1 MTISPIYSP
10 CKEER
15 RSNPHLFGTFARTSV
30 VRILSLPEYGKQTF
44 FLPGKGFLMLAKV
57 LSGAI
62 IGIDAYVV
70 EVEVD
75 IAQGLPVFTTVGLP
89 DGAVKESKERV
100 KSAIK
105 NSGYD
110 FPPKRITV
118 NLAPAD
124 VKKEG
129 AGFDLPIALGI
140 LTALEIVTKDRL
152 EDYLLLGELS
162 LDGRVK
168 AIRGALSLAMAAK
181 STGKRGVILPRENAE
196 EAAVVQG
203 IDVLG
208 VNALSD
214 VVDLL
219 NGQKSIPS
227 TSVNLQEIFSRE
239 RHYVDDFNEVK
250 GQEHVKRA
258 LEIAAAGGHNII
270 MVGPPGAGKT
280 MLAKRIP
287 TILPD
292 LSFDEAIE
300 ITRIY
305 SVLGLLAPHS
315 ALIASRPFRSPH
327 HTISDAGLV
336 GGGQIPKP
344 GEVSLSHNGVL
355 FLDELPEFKKNVLE
369 VLRQPLEDG
378 RVTISRALSSLTFP
392 STFMLVAAMNP
403 CPCGFY
409 TDPNRECTCTI
420 PQILRYRSKISG
432 PLMDRIDIHIEVP
445 AVRYRD
451 LTGET
456 SGEDSE
462 TIKRR
467 VDQARAIQQGRFSGK
482 RIYCNAQM
490 TSRHLKKYCQIGD
503 DSKTLLEQA
512 IDKLGLSARAY
523 TRILKIARTIADLE
537 NTEFIT
543 AAHIAEAIQ
552 YRSMDRTLL

>member
-1 MTISPIYSP
+1 
-10 CKEER
+10 
-15 RSNPHLFGTFARTSV
+15 
-30 VRILSLPEYGKQTF
+30 
-44 FLPGKGFLMLAKV
+44 MLAKV

-62 IGIDAYVV
+62 LGIDAYVV

-75 IAQGLPVFTTVGLP
+75 IAQGLPVFATVGLP

-110 FPPKRITV
+110 FPPKRVTV

-129 AGFDLPIALGI
+129 AGFDLPIAVGI
-140 LTALEIVTKDRL
+140 LTALEIVSKERL

-168 AIRGALSLAMAAK
+168 SIRGSLSLAMAAREN
-181 STGKRGVILPRENAE
+181 GKRGVLLPKENAE
-196 EAAVVQG
+196 EAAVVRE
-203 IDVLG
+203 IEVLG
-208 VNALSD
+208 VEVLAD
-214 VVDLL
+214 VVDFL
-219 NGQKSIPS
+219 NGQKPIPP
-227 TSVNLQEIFSRE
+227 TRIDLQEIFHRE
-239 RHYVDDFNEVK
+239 KHYSEDFNEVK

-258 LEIAAAGGHNII
+258 LEISAAGGHNII
-270 MVGPPGAGKT
+270 MIGPPGAGKT

-287 TILPD
+287 TVLPD
-292 LSFDEAIE
+292 LSFEEAIE
-300 ITRIY
+300 VTRIY
-305 SVLGLLAPHS
+305 SVLGLLPPHS
-315 ALIASRPFRSPH
+315 ALIATRPFRSPH

-336 GGGQIPKP
+336 GGGQIPRP
-344 GEVSLSHNGVL
+344 GEVSLSHHGVL

-378 RVTISRALSSLTFP
+378 KVTISRALSSLTFP
-392 STFMLVAAMNP
+392 SSFMLVGAMNP

-409 TDPNRECTCTI
+409 TDPNRECTCTM

-445 AVRYRD
+445 AVRYRE
-451 LTGET
+451 LTGDM

-462 TIKRR
+462 TIQKRVNR
-467 VDQARAIQQGRFSGK
+467 AREVQRQRFASK

-490 TSRHLKKYCQIGD
+490 TQRHLKKYCQIGE
-503 DSKTLLEQA
+503 DSKSLLELA

-537 NTEFIT
+537 GVENI
-543 AAHIAEAIQ
+543 AAPHISEAIQ
-552 YRSMDRTLL
+552 YRSLDRTLL

>member
-1 MTISPIYSP
+1 
-10 CKEER
+10 
-15 RSNPHLFGTFARTSV
+15 
-30 VRILSLPEYGKQTF
+30 
-44 FLPGKGFLMLAKV
+44 MLAKV

-62 IGIDAYVV
+62 LGIDAYIV

-75 IAQGLPVFTTVGLP
+75 IAQGLPVFATVGLP

-129 AGFDLPIALGI
+129 AGFDLPIAVGI
-140 LTALEIVTKDRL
+140 LTALEVVTPKLL

-168 AIRGALSLAMAAK
+168 PIRGALSLAMAAK
-181 STGKRGVILPRENAE
+181 SNGKRGVLLPKENAE

-208 VNALSD
+208 VDFLYE
-214 VVDLL
+214 VVDFL
-219 NGQKSIPS
+219 NGRQMIPS
-227 TSVNLQEIFSRE
+227 TLVDLQEIFSRE
-239 RHYVDDFNEVK
+239 KYYAEDFNEVK

-258 LEIAAAGGHNII
+258 MEIAAAGGHNMI

-280 MLAKRIP
+280 MLAKRIS
-287 TILPD
+287 TVLPD
-292 LSFDEAIE
+292 LSFEEAIE
-300 ITRIY
+300 VTRIY
-305 SVLGLLAPHS
+305 SVLGLLPPHS
-315 ALIASRPFRSPH
+315 ALIATRPFRSPH
-327 HTISDAGLV
+327 HTISDAGLI
-336 GGGQIPKP
+336 GGGHLPKP

-409 TDPNRECTCTI
+409 TDPNRECTCTM

-462 TIKRR
+462 TIKLR
-467 VDQARAIQQGRFSGK
+467 VNRAREIQRERFDGK

-503 DSKTLLEQA
+503 DSKALLEQA

-523 TRILKIARTIADLE
+523 TRILKIGRTIADLE
-537 NTEFIT
+537 TMDSI
-543 AAHIAEAIQ
+543 AVHHISEAIQ
-552 YRSMDRTLL
+552 YRSLDRTLL

>member
-1 MTISPIYSP
+1 
-10 CKEER
+10 
-15 RSNPHLFGTFARTSV
+15 A
-30 VRILSLPEYGKQTF
+30 IL
-44 FLPGKGFLMLAKV
+44 
-57 LSGAI
+57 
-62 IGIDAYVV
+62 GIDAYVV

-75 IAQGLPVFTTVGLP
+75 IAQGLPVFATVGLP

-129 AGFDLPIALGI
+129 AGFDLPMAVGI
-140 LTALEIVTKDRL
+140 LSALEVVSSPLLD
-152 EDYLLLGELS
+152 EYLFLGELS

-168 AIRGALSLAMAAK
+168 PIRGALSLAMSAK
-181 STGKRGVILPRENAE
+181 EKGKKGVLLPKENAE
-196 EAAVVQG
+196 EAAVVRG
-203 IDVLG
+203 IEVLG
-208 VNALSD
+208 IEVLSEA
-214 VVDLL
+214 VDFL
-219 NGQKSIPS
+219 NGLKSIPP
-227 TSVNLQEIFSRE
+227 TTVDLQEIFRRE
-239 RHYVDDFNEVK
+239 KNYSDDFNEVK

-258 LEIAAAGGHNII
+258 LEIAAAGGHNLI
-270 MVGPPGAGKT
+270 MIGPPGAGKT

-292 LSFDEAIE
+292 LSFEESIE

-305 SVLGLLAPHS
+305 SVMGLMPPHS
-315 ALIASRPFRSPH
+315 SLIAVRPFRSPH
-327 HTISDAGLV
+327 HTISDAGLI

-369 VLRQPLEDG
+369 VMRQPLEEG

-392 STFMLVAAMNP
+392 SSFMLIAAMNP

-409 TDPNRECTCTI
+409 TDPNRECTCTM

-432 PLMDRIDIHIEVP
+432 PLMDRIDIHVEVP
-445 AVRYRD
+445 AVKYRD
-451 LTGET
+451 LTGEA

-462 TIKRR
+462 TIKAR
-467 VDQARAIQQGRFSGK
+467 VNKARDVQRERFTGK
-482 RIYCNAQM
+482 KIYSNAQM
-490 TSRHLKKYCQIGD
+490 TSRHLKKYCQIGEN
-503 DSKTLLEQA
+503 SKTLLEQA

-537 NTEFIT
+537 SVEDIATH
-543 AAHIAEAIQ
+543 HISEAIQ
-552 YRSMDRTLL
+552 YRSLDRTLL

>member
-1 MTISPIYSP
+1 
-10 CKEER
+10 
-15 RSNPHLFGTFARTSV
+15 
-30 VRILSLPEYGKQTF
+30 
-44 FLPGKGFLMLAKV
+44 MLAKV

-62 IGIDAYVV
+62 LGIDAYVV

-75 IAQGLPVFTTVGLP
+75 IVQGLPVFATVGLP
-89 DGAVKESKERV
+89 DGAVKESKDRV

-129 AGFDLPIALGI
+129 AGFDLPIAVGI
-140 LTALEIVTKDRL
+140 LTALEIVSKERL

-168 AIRGALSLAMAAK
+168 SIRGALSLAIAAQTK
-181 STGKRGVILPRENAE
+181 GKRGVLLPLENAE

-203 IDVLG
+203 IEVLG
-208 VNALSD
+208 VEVLSD
-214 VVDLL
+214 VVDFF
-219 NGQKSIPS
+219 NGQKALSR
-227 TSVNLQEIFSRE
+227 TSVDLQEIFHRE
-239 RHYVDDFNEVK
+239 RNYGEDFNEVK

-258 LEIAAAGGHNII
+258 LEIAAAGGHNIVMI
-270 MVGPPGAGKT
+270 GPPGAGKT
-280 MLAKRIP
+280 MLSKRIP

-292 LSFDEAIE
+292 LSFEEAIE
-300 ITRIY
+300 VTRIY
-305 SVLGLLAPHS
+305 SVLGLLPAHS
-315 ALIASRPFRSPH
+315 SLIATRPFRSPH

-336 GGGQIPKP
+336 GGGQIPRP
-344 GEVSLSHNGVL
+344 GEVSLSHHGVL

-378 RVTISRALSSLTFP
+378 KVTISRALSSLTFP
-392 STFMLVAAMNP
+392 SSFMLVGAMNP

-409 TDPNRECTCTI
+409 TDPNRECTCTM

-432 PLMDRIDIHIEVP
+432 PLLDRIDIHIEVP

-451 LTGET
+451 LTEDR

-462 TIKRR
+462 AIKRR
-467 VDQARAIQQGRFSGK
+467 VNRAREIQRQRFGGK

-490 TSRHLKKYCQIGD
+490 SSRFLKKYCQIGE
-503 DSKTLLEQA
+503 DSKNLLEKA

-537 NTEFIT
+537 EVESIT
-543 AAHIAEAIQ
+543 APHISEAIQ
-552 YRSMDRTLL
+552 YRSLDRTLL

>member
-1 MTISPIYSP
+1 
-10 CKEER
+10 
-15 RSNPHLFGTFARTSV
+15 
-30 VRILSLPEYGKQTF
+30 
-44 FLPGKGFLMLAKV
+44 MLAKV

-62 IGIDAYVV
+62 LGIDAYIV

-75 IAQGLPVFTTVGLP
+75 IAQGLPVFATVGLP

-129 AGFDLPIALGI
+129 AGFDLPIAVGI
-140 LTALEIVTKDRL
+140 LAALGVVSPSLL
-152 EDYLLLGELS
+152 EEYLLLGELS

-168 AIRGALSLAMAAK
+168 SIRGALSLAMAAK
-181 STGKRGVILPRENAE
+181 SKGKRGVLLPKENAE

-203 IDVLG
+203 INVLG
-208 VNALSD
+208 VDVLSE
-214 VVDLL
+214 VVDFL
-219 NGQKSIPS
+219 NGQKTILP
-227 TSVNLQEIFSRE
+227 TFVDLQEIFSRE
-239 RHYVDDFNEVK
+239 KHYAEDFNEVK

-270 MVGPPGAGKT
+270 MIGPPGAGKT
-280 MLAKRIP
+280 MLAKRIS
-287 TILPD
+287 TVLPD
-292 LSFDEAIE
+292 LSFEEAIE
-300 ITRIY
+300 VTRVY
-305 SVLGLLAPHS
+305 SVLGLLPPHS
-315 ALIASRPFRSPH
+315 ALIATRPFRSPH

-336 GGGQIPKP
+336 GGSHIPRP

-392 STFMLVAAMNP
+392 SSFMLVAAMNP

-409 TDPNRECTCTI
+409 TDPNRECTCTM

-451 LTGET
+451 LTGEA

-462 TIKRR
+462 TIKGR
-467 VDQARAIQQGRFSGK
+467 VNRARELQRLRFNGK

-490 TSRHLKKYCQIGD
+490 TPRYLKKYCQIGE
-503 DSKTLLEQA
+503 DSKALLEQA

-537 NTEFIT
+537 SVEEIT
-543 AAHIAEAIQ
+543 AQHIAEAIQ
-552 YRSMDRTLL
+552 YRSLDRTLL

>member
-1 MTISPIYSP
+1 
-10 CKEER
+10 
-15 RSNPHLFGTFARTSV
+15 
-30 VRILSLPEYGKQTF
+30 
-44 FLPGKGFLMLAKV
+44 MLAKV

-62 IGIDAYVV
+62 LGIDAYIV

-75 IAQGLPVFTTVGLP
+75 IAQGLPVFATVGLP

-129 AGFDLPIALGI
+129 AGFDLPIAVGI
-140 LTALEIVTKDRL
+140 LAALGVASPSLL
-152 EDYLLLGELS
+152 EEYLLLGELS

-168 AIRGALSLAMAAK
+168 SIRGAISLAMAAK
-181 STGKRGVILPRENAE
+181 SKGKRGVLLPKENAE

-208 VNALSD
+208 VDVLSE
-214 VVDLL
+214 VVDFL
-219 NGQKSIPS
+219 NGQKTILP
-227 TSVNLQEIFSRE
+227 TFVDLQEIFSRE
-239 RHYVDDFNEVK
+239 KHYAEDFNEVK

-270 MVGPPGAGKT
+270 MIGPPGAGKT
-280 MLAKRIP
+280 MLAKRIS
-287 TILPD
+287 TVLPD
-292 LSFDEAIE
+292 LSFEEAIE
-300 ITRIY
+300 VTRVY
-305 SVLGLLAPHS
+305 SVLGLLPPHS
-315 ALIASRPFRSPH
+315 ALIATRPFRSPH
-327 HTISDAGLV
+327 HTISDAGLI
-336 GGGQIPKP
+336 GGSHIPRP

-392 STFMLVAAMNP
+392 SSFMLVAAMNP

-451 LTGET
+451 LTGEA

-462 TIKRR
+462 TIKGR
-467 VDQARAIQQGRFSGK
+467 VNRARELQRLRFNGK
-482 RIYCNAQM
+482 R
-490 TSRHLKKYCQIGD
+490 
-503 DSKTLLEQA
+503 
-512 IDKLGLSARAY
+512 
-523 TRILKIARTIADLE
+523 
-537 NTEFIT
+537 
-543 AAHIAEAIQ
+543 
-552 YRSMDRTLL
+552 

>member
-1 MTISPIYSP
+1 
-10 CKEER
+10 
-15 RSNPHLFGTFARTSV
+15 
-30 VRILSLPEYGKQTF
+30 
-44 FLPGKGFLMLAKV
+44 MLAKV

-62 IGIDAYVV
+62 LGIDAYVV

-75 IAQGLPVFTTVGLP
+75 IAQGLPVFATVGLP

-129 AGFDLPIALGI
+129 AGFDLPMAVGI
-140 LTALEIVTKDRL
+140 LSALEVVAPPLLD
-152 EDYLLLGELS
+152 EYLLLGELS

-168 AIRGALSLAMAAK
+168 PIRGALSLAMSAK
-181 STGKRGVILPRENAE
+181 EKGKRGVILPKENAE
-196 EAAVVQG
+196 EAAVVRG
-203 IDVLG
+203 IEVLG
-208 VNALSD
+208 IEVLSEA
-214 VVDLL
+214 VDFL
-219 NGQKSIPS
+219 NGLKSIPP
-227 TSVNLQEIFSRE
+227 TTVDLQEIFRRE
-239 RHYVDDFNEVK
+239 KNYADDFNEVK

-258 LEIAAAGGHNII
+258 LEIAAAGGHNLI
-270 MVGPPGAGKT
+270 MIGPPGAGKT

-292 LSFDEAIE
+292 LSFEESIE

-305 SVLGLLAPHS
+305 SVMGLLPPHS
-315 ALIASRPFRSPH
+315 SLIAVRPFRSPH
-327 HTISDAGLV
+327 HTISDAGLI

-369 VLRQPLEDG
+369 VMRQPLEEG
-378 RVTISRALSSLTFP
+378 KVTISRALSSLTFP
-392 STFMLVAAMNP
+392 SSFMLIAAMNP

-409 TDPNRECTCTI
+409 TDPNRECTCTM
-420 PQILRYRSKISG
+420 PQILRYRAKISG
-432 PLMDRIDIHIEVP
+432 PLMDRIDIHVEVP
-445 AVRYRD
+445 AVKYRD
-451 LTGET
+451 LTGEV

-462 TIKRR
+462 KIKTR
-467 VDQARAIQQGRFSGK
+467 VNKARAVQRERFAGK
-482 RIYCNAQM
+482 KIYSNAQM
-490 TSRHLKKYCQIGD
+490 TSRHLKKYCQIGEN
-503 DSKTLLEQA
+503 SKTLLEQA

-537 NTEFIT
+537 GVEAIS
-543 AAHIAEAIQ
+543 AHHISEAIQ
-552 YRSMDRTLL
+552 YRSLDRTLL

>member
-1 MTISPIYSP
+1 
-10 CKEER
+10 
-15 RSNPHLFGTFARTSV
+15 
-30 VRILSLPEYGKQTF
+30 
-44 FLPGKGFLMLAKV
+44 MLAKV

-62 IGIDAYVV
+62 LGIDAYIV

-75 IAQGLPVFTTVGLP
+75 IAQGLPVFATVGLP

-129 AGFDLPIALGI
+129 AGFDLPIAVGI
-140 LTALEIVTKDRL
+140 LAALGVASPILL
-152 EDYLLLGELS
+152 EEYLLLGELS

-168 AIRGALSLAMAAK
+168 SIRGALSLAMAAK
-181 STGKRGVILPRENAE
+181 SKGKRGVLLPKENAE

-208 VNALSD
+208 VDVLSE
-214 VVDLL
+214 VVDFL
-219 NGQKSIPS
+219 NGQKTILP
-227 TSVNLQEIFSRE
+227 TFVDLQEIFSRE
-239 RHYVDDFNEVK
+239 KHYAEDFNEVK

-270 MVGPPGAGKT
+270 MIGPPGAGKT
-280 MLAKRIP
+280 MLAKRIS
-287 TILPD
+287 TVLPD
-292 LSFDEAIE
+292 LSFEEAIE
-300 ITRIY
+300 VTRVY
-305 SVLGLLAPHS
+305 SVLGLLPPHS
-315 ALIASRPFRSPH
+315 ALIATRPFRSPH
-327 HTISDAGLV
+327 HTISDAGLI
-336 GGGQIPKP
+336 GGSHIPRP

-392 STFMLVAAMNP
+392 SSFMLVAAMNP

-409 TDPNRECTCTI
+409 TDPNRECTCTM
-420 PQILRYRSKISG
+420 PQILRYRSRISG

-451 LTGET
+451 LTGEA

-462 TIKRR
+462 TIKGR
-467 VDQARAIQQGRFSGK
+467 VNRARELQRLRFNGK

-490 TSRHLKKYCQIGD
+490 TPRYLKKYCQIGE
-503 DSKTLLEQA
+503 DSKALLEQA

-523 TRILKIARTIADLE
+523 TRILKIARTSADLE
-537 NTEFIT
+537 SVEEIT
-543 AAHIAEAIQ
+543 AQHIAEAIQ
-552 YRSMDRTLL
+552 YRSLDRTLL